1 MKPAPPVINRF
12 KDSLLLLKD
21 CGGAMKGVILAGGS
35 GTRLHPL
42 TRVTSKQLLP
52 VFDKPMIYYPLTT
65 LILAGVSEV
74 LIITRPD
81 DAPSFKALLGDGS
94 EFGIQISY
102 AEQPKPAGL
111 AQAPLIAEKFLGG
124 QGFCLILGDNFL
136 YGSGLGRKLES
147 LQARLGATVFA
158 YQVND
163 PTQYGVIEIDNEGK
177 AVTIEE
183 KPQNPKSNLAI
194 PGLYFF
200 DNKIV
205 DICKELKPSV
215 RGELEITDAIKKYM
229 HMGELSVEVLPTG
242 TAWLDMGTFESLLE
256 AGEFVH
262 IVQSRQGM
270 LIGDPVT
277 AMKSRNKSK

>member
-1 MKPAPPVINRF
+1 
-12 KDSLLLLKD
+12 
-21 CGGAMKGVILAGGS
+21 MKGVILAGGS

-74 LIITRPD
+74 LIITRPE

-94 EFGIQISY
+94 EYGIQISY
-102 AEQPKPAGL
+102 AEQEKPAGL
-111 AQAPLIAEKFLGG
+111 AQAPLIAEGFLGG
-124 QGFCLILGDNFL
+124 EGFCLILGDNFL
-136 YGSGLGRKLES
+136 FGSGLGRKLQD
-147 LQARLGATVFA
+147 LQARQGATVFA
-158 YQVND
+158 YQVTD
-163 PTQYGVIEIDNEGK
+163 PNQYGVIEVDNDGN
-177 AVTIEE
+177 ALSIEE

-200 DNKIV
+200 DEKIV
-205 DICKELKPSV
+205 EICKGLKPSA
-215 RGELEITDAIKKYM
+215 RGELEITDAIREYM
-229 HMGELSVEVLPTG
+229 NRGELSVEVLPTG
-242 TAWLDMGTFESLLE
+242 TAWLDMGTYESLLE

-270 LIGDPVT
+270 LIGDPLT

>member
-1 MKPAPPVINRF
+1 
-12 KDSLLLLKD
+12 
-21 CGGAMKGVILAGGS
+21 MKGVILAGGS

-74 LIITRPD
+74 LIITRPE
-81 DAPSFKALLGDGS
+81 DASSFKALLGDGS
-94 EFGIQISY
+94 EFGIKILY
-102 AEQPKPAGL
+102 AEQPTPAGL
-111 AQAPLIAEKFLGG
+111 AQAPLIAEKFLAGE
-124 QGFCLILGDNFL
+124 GFCLILGDNFL
-136 YGSGLGRKLES
+136 YGSGLGRKLQS
-147 LQARLGATVFA
+147 LQERLGATVFA

-163 PTQYGVIEIDNEGK
+163 PNQYGVIEIDNEGK
-177 AVTIEE
+177 ALSIEE

-200 DNKIV
+200 DKRIV
-205 DICKELKPSV
+205 DICKGLKPSV
-215 RGELEITDAIKKYM
+215 RGELEITDAIKEYM
-229 HMGELSVEVLPTG
+229 HLGELSVEVLPTG

-270 LIGDPVT
+270 LIGDPVVIPST
-277 AMKSRNKSK
+277 VPLRISTISSSSRGVVSRD